1 MAQHMRIRNRI
12 GGLLAHRPVLWFVIV
27 PGAVVLTLYFLIVGQ
42 GTPEAF
48 EKRKGRLANVKS
60 ALVASD
66 DVSEIT
72 DIDLT
77 GTTGLTVK
85 ARVRVPRTKAP
96 PFAGVLIFGGWERG
110 RTVVNFPGLEEFFD
124 RGLLMSMDYPI
135 ERTTRLGFRDI
146 PRVRR
151 AAFDAVASILLM
163 VDYLVTRP
171 DVDPRRIVSVG
182 VSFGSPFAVIAG
194 GLDTRVKAVASLY
207 GGGGLGPTF
216 AHLIERER
224 PFRNTFWGPAAAA
237 LLGRAGALLLEP
249 LEPDRYVGMISP
261 RPVLFINGKEDELV
275 PARSAESL
283 YLKAGEPRTM
293 IWLKSTHIRGTEDQ
307 LLREMSLDAVR
318 WLTAQGIL

>member
-1 MAQHMRIRNRI
+1 MRTRNRY
-12 GGLLAHRPVLWFVIV
+12 GAALVLRRPSIWFITVL
-27 PGAVVLTLYFLIVGQ
+27 GTVVLTIYFLIVGQ
-42 GTPEAF
+42 GTREAF
-48 EKRKGRLANVKS
+48 EKRKGRLANVVS
-60 ALVASD
+60 APVSSD
-66 DVSEIT
+66 DVSEMT
-72 DIDLT
+72 DVDLT

-110 RTVVNFPGLEEFFD
+110 RTVINFPGLEKFFD
-124 RGLLMSMDYPI
+124 RGLLMSMDYPL
-135 ERTTRLGFRDI
+135 ERTRRFGFRDI
-146 PRVRR
+146 PRVRK

-163 VDYLVTRP
+163 VDYLETRP
-171 DVDPRRIVSVG
+171 DVDPRRTVLIG

-194 GLDTRVKAVASLY
+194 GLDERVKAVASLY
-207 GGGGLGPTF
+207 GGGELGQTF
-216 AHLIERER
+216 AHLIKREK
-224 PFRNTFWGPAAAA
+224 PFRDAFWGPAAAA
-237 LLGRAGALLLEP
+237 LLGRAGALLLAP

-275 PARSAESL
+275 PVRSAESL

-293 IWLKSTHIRGTEDQ
+293 IWLKSTHIRRTEDQ